1 MAAPASLLPAD
12 PDVLIQGLLVFFP
25 PPKTSSQLFQILP
38 DPDFLGWNES
48 NNLINVIGERSGSE
62 VLPEITE

>member
-12 PDVLIQGLLVFFP
+12 PNVLIQGLLVFF
-25 PPKTSSQLFQILP
+25 SSQLFQILP
-38 DPDFLGWNES
+38 DPDFLGWSES
-48 NNLINVIGERSGSE
+48 SNLINVIGERSGSE